1 MRTFYFALAA
11 LVLPVLVEAQAPTK
25 LPAASV
31 WDVEWRDPE
40 GHFYSGELQLQ
51 VLGGKVQ
58 GFFTWTLRAS
68 PSAEEQAKLG
78 LTGTEHIT
86 GSYDS
91 DCGILTFE
99 GYRLEDPNGILGM
112 DQYRLVVDP
121 DGMRVG
127 GLTSHGATWMGELKG
142 GRR

>member
-1 MRTFYFALAA
+1 M
-11 LVLPVLVEAQAPTK
+11 PGP
-25 LPAASV
+25 
-31 WDVEWRDPE
+31 
-40 GHFYSGELQLQ
+40 
-51 VLGGKVQ
+51 
-58 GFFTWTLRAS
+58 
-68 PSAEEQAKLG
+68 PSAEEQGKLG

-99 GYRLEDPNGILGM
+99 GYRLDDPNGILGL
-112 DQYRLVVDP
+112 DKYRLVLDP

-127 GLTSHGATWMGELKG
+127 GLTAHGGTWMGELKG